1 MNNLLE
7 GSIFLGEGRGGLH
20 KDRNRKP
27 CQQFRREMMLAQTKR
42 QVVEVLNRQ
51 TKIGFW
57 MQFENGAYSITEKL
71 HIEYKKGA
79 RMSPCIFMLSARPEL
94 PFTEK
99 RKMKVRTTGAEFWI
113 HHF

>member
-1 MNNLLE
+1 MSAIQARDDA
-7 GSIFLGEGRGGLH
+7 GSDKDASGRG
-20 KDRNRKP
+20 
-27 CQQFRREMMLAQTKR
+27 
-42 QVVEVLNRQ
+42 VRQ

-57 MQFENGAYSITEKL
+57 MQFENGAYCITEKL
-71 HIEYKKGA
+71 HIEYKEGA

-99 RKMKVRTTGAEFWI
+99 RKMKVRTTGAVLWI